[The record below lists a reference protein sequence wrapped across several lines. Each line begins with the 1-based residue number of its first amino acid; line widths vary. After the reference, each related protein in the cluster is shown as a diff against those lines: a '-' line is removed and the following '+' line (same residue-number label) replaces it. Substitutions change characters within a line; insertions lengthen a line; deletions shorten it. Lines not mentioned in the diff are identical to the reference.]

1 MKKRFLVI
9 ISSIALPWATC
20 SAEEIHGKIQSLE
33 GHINPACRTIFLKN
47 DAGELSAYRV
57 PNTQND
63 NSILA
68 VAMMAYSQDRKVT
81 IVYVPGSTTGCGS
94 EPRIDIFR
102 ISRPD

>member
-1 MKKRFLVI
+1 MKNHFLLI
-9 ISSIALPWATC
+9 IFSIIIPCTTC
-20 SAEEIHGKIQSLE
+20 SAEEVRGKIQSLE
-33 GHINPACRTIFLKN
+33 GHINPACRTIIFKN
-47 DAGELSAYRV
+47 DTGALSAFRI
-57 PNTQND
+57 PDTQND

-94 EPRIDIFR
+94 EPRIDILR

>member
-1 MKKRFLVI
+1 MRSFFLI
-9 ISSIALPWATC
+9 IFSIILPWATC
-20 SAEEIHGKIQSLE
+20 SAEEMRGKIQSLE

-47 DAGELSAYRV
+47 DAGELSAFRV

-81 IVYVPGSTTGCGS
+81 IVYVPGSTTGGGS
-94 EPRIDIFR
+94 EPRIDILR

>member
-1 MKKRFLVI
+1 MKSFFLI
-9 ISSIALPWATC
+9 ISNIILPWTTC
-20 SAEEIHGKIQSLE
+20 SAEEMRGKIQSLE

-47 DAGELSAYRV
+47 DAGELSAFRV

-94 EPRIDIFR
+94 EPRIDILR